1 MDFSEA
7 LVGGVPLMFVVLG
20 LVEWSK
26 RLGVSGKW
34 LLVLSMLIGL
44 VIGVLYQVS
53 LAMPSGFGGWF
64 VAIGFGLGVG
74 IVASGVY
81 DAIRSATHDVHP
93 TGEAG

>member
-1 MDFSEA
+1 MDFSEM
-7 LVGGVPLMFVVLG
+7 LVGGVPLMFIVLG

-53 LAMPSGFGGWF
+53 LGMPVGFSGWF
-64 VAIGFGLGVG
+64 VAIVFGLGVG
-74 IVASGVY
+74 VVASGVY
-81 DAIRSATHDVHP
+81 DAVRSAAR
-93 TGEAG
+93 AG

>member
-7 LVGGVPLMFVVLG
+7 LMGGVPLMFVVLG

-53 LAMPSGFGGWF
+53 LGMPVGFSGWF
-64 VAIGFGLGVG
+64 VAIVFGLGVG
-74 IVASGVY
+74 VVASGVY
-81 DAIRSATHDVHP
+81 DAVRSAAR
-93 TGEAG
+93 AG